1 MVRAGKEEEGG
12 EERDWNKEGKGGD
25 GGPLRNKGVE
35 KGRKGRE
42 GTGIKEGEGGDG
54 AASRQG
60 GRKGR
65 GEGKGKKEWGR
76 RKWEGK
82 DREGECYNWH

>member
-12 EERDWNKEGKGGD
+12 EQRDWNKEGKGGD

-42 GTGIKEGEGGDG
+42 GTGIKGRERTEGRIAARGWKGEG
-54 AASRQG
+54 
-60 GRKGR
+60 
-65 GEGKGKKEWGR
+65 
-76 RKWEGK
+76 
-82 DREGECYNWH
+82 